1 MVKNILLVS
10 LISLLLFSCSN
21 HENVQIFIATEDLQI
36 GTNRFSVAFADA
48 NGLINQESIEV
59 SFSGQGG
66 YPKFKKELKFVSFP
80 DYYDTDLNNGLYTD
94 IIDFEKIGNWTISLG
109 DGDVDFFVDE
119 ISNSLSVGDR
129 APQSNNLTI
138 NETSIENLSTGT
150 PLNNSFYENK
160 VHKLLDDNELF
171 VVAFMSPAFCIDP
184 TCGPQID
191 TLYELS
197 NKYESLPIIHIET
210 YLNPVELKN
219 DFNKKKVN
227 PIIEEWG
234 VDEGQWL
241 YVVAKNG
248 MIVAKFQGY
257 ASLEQIEEYIIR

>member
-21 HENVQIFIATEDLQI
+21 HKNVQIFVATEDLQI
-36 GTNRFSVAFADA
+36 GTNRFSVAFADT
-48 NGLINQESIEV
+48 NGLINQESLEV
-59 SFSGQGG
+59 SFNGEGG
-66 YPKFKKELKFVSFP
+66 YPKFSKELIFIRFP
-80 DYYDTDLNNGLYTD
+80 DYYDTGLNNGLYTE
-94 IIDFEKIGNWTISLG
+94 IIDFEKSGKWRISLG
-109 DGDVDFFVDE
+109 DGDVSFFVE
-119 ISNSLSVGDR
+119 NVSNSLSVGDR
-129 APQSNNLTI
+129 APKSNNLTI

-150 PLNNSFYENK
+150 PLNNSFYQNK
-160 VHKLLDDNELF
+160 VNQLLDANKLF

-219 DFNKKKVN
+219 DFNKKKIN

-241 YVVAKNG
+241 YVVAKSG
-248 MIVAKFQGY
+248 MIIAKFQGY
-257 ASLEQIEEYIIR
+257 ASLEQIEEFVTR